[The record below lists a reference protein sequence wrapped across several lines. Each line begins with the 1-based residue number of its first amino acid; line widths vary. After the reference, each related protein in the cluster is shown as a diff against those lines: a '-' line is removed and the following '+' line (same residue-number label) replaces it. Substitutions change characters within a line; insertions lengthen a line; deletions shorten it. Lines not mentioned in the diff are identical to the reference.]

1 MPSVV
6 IIIKA
11 SDLGVFFLPDI
22 ALRMCDKILRID
34 ILKEAE

>member
-11 SDLGVFFLPDI
+11 SNLGVFLSLDI
-22 ALRMCDKILRID
+22 ALSVCEKILRID
-34 ILKEAE
+34 IFKEAE